1 MLVKPEYRTVARS
14 LSVDRSLQHCRQNF
28 RASLLHFHLSLNGY
42 YWHIDL
48 ESTCEME
55 NGDEESRRSSA
66 ASKSNYYGS
75 IGSSNNLYVLPF
87 FKQPNQPPA
96 LSEIPIIASLIP
108 EACGTKIITGGVMGA
123 VIGIGLGA
131 FMGAMGDV
139 SPIQIVNGREV
150 PVAPLREQMRGAFK
164 STAAKTGGWA
174 KSFGILT
181 ALFGGVEC
189 VVEKYRAKHDVWNP
203 VISGCV
209 VGATLSA
216 KGGPAVSACLVLPCV
231 YLLKQLIARLRILHR
246 SHSHNLQASCIGC
259 VGFAGFSLV
268 VDKIMGPH

>member
-1 MLVKPEYRTVARS
+1 MTNDSNSDSRDTKNQSSSETEHART
-14 LSVDRSLQHCRQNF
+14 DTTFRQ
-28 RASLLHFHLSLNGY
+28 LNP
-42 YWHIDL
+42 
-48 ESTCEME
+48 
-55 NGDEESRRSSA
+55 
-66 ASKSNYYGS
+66 YGS
-75 IGSSNNLYVLPF
+75 IGAGNSQYVLPF
-87 FKQPNQPPA
+87 YKQPRQFPSGA
-96 LSEIPIIASLIP
+96 DTSGADASSLT
-108 EACGTKIITGGVMGA
+108 EACGTKIITGGVMGG
-123 VIGIGLGA
+123 VIGIALGA

-139 SPIQIVNGREV
+139 SPIQVVNGREV

-216 KGGPAVSACLVLPCV
+216 KGGPAVS
-231 YLLKQLIARLRILHR
+231 
-246 SHSHNLQASCIGC
+246 
-259 VGFAGFSLV
+259 F
-268 VDKIMGPH
+268 VDF

>member
-1 MLVKPEYRTVARS
+1 MS
-14 LSVDRSLQHCRQNF
+14 GDSNSDS
-28 RASLLHFHLSLNGY
+28 NG
-42 YWHIDL
+42 W
-48 ESTCEME
+48 
-55 NGDEESRRSSA
+55 NQGQSA
-66 ASKSNYYGS
+66 ADDQHSKTENTYQPRNPYGS
-75 IGSSNNLYVLPF
+75 VGSTNNQFILPF
-87 FKQPNQPPA
+87 YKQIRMPA
-96 LSEIPIIASLIP
+96 PADEVPVIASLIP

-123 VIGIGLGA
+123 IIGIALGA

-139 SPIQIVNGREV
+139 SPIQVVNGREV
-150 PVAPLREQMRGAFK
+150 PVAPLREQMRGAFR

-216 KGGPAVSACLVLPCV
+216 KGGPAVSFFC
-231 YLLKQLIARLRILHR
+231 
-246 SHSHNLQASCIGC
+246 
-259 VGFAGFSLV
+259 
-268 VDKIMGPH
+268 

>member
-1 MLVKPEYRTVARS
+1 MSSNSEEIEKNKQYINPYGTSENSRFMLPFYREIRPPEPKEAI
-14 LSVDRSLQHCRQNF
+14 SVPVIP
-28 RASLLHFHLSLNGY
+28 SLL
-42 YWHIDL
+42 
-48 ESTCEME
+48 
-55 NGDEESRRSSA
+55 
-66 ASKSNYYGS
+66 
-75 IGSSNNLYVLPF
+75 
-87 FKQPNQPPA
+87 
-96 LSEIPIIASLIP
+96 P
-108 EACGTKIITGGVMGA
+108 EACGTKILTGGVMGA

-139 SPIQIVNGREV
+139 SPIQIIQGREV
-150 PVAPLREQMRGAFK
+150 PAAPLREQMRGAFK

-216 KGGPAVSACLVLPCV
+216 KGGPTVSL
-231 YLLKQLIARLRILHR
+231 
-246 SHSHNLQASCIGC
+246 
-259 VGFAGFSLV
+259 
-268 VDKIMGPH
+268 

>member
-1 MLVKPEYRTVARS
+1 MTNDSNSDSRDLKNQSGIETEHART
-14 LSVDRSLQHCRQNF
+14 DTTFRQ
-28 RASLLHFHLSLNGY
+28 LNP
-42 YWHIDL
+42 
-48 ESTCEME
+48 
-55 NGDEESRRSSA
+55 
-66 ASKSNYYGS
+66 YGT
-75 IGSSNNLYVLPF
+75 IGAGNSHYVLPF
-87 FKQPNQPPA
+87 YKQPRQFPSGADVPVVGSG
-96 LSEIPIIASLIP
+96 LT

-123 VIGIGLGA
+123 VIGIALGA

-216 KGGPAVSACLVLPCV
+216 KGGPAVSFFNYCYVKC
-231 YLLKQLIARLRILHR
+231 
-246 SHSHNLQASCIGC
+246 
-259 VGFAGFSLV
+259 
-268 VDKIMGPH
+268 

>member
-1 MLVKPEYRTVARS
+1 MAIDSGSDSKDLKNQSDIETEHARN
-14 LSVDRSLQHCRQNF
+14 DTTF
-28 RASLLHFHLSLNGY
+28 RHLN
-42 YWHIDL
+42 H
-48 ESTCEME
+48 
-55 NGDEESRRSSA
+55 
-66 ASKSNYYGS
+66 YGS
-75 IGSSNNLYVLPF
+75 IGTGNSLYVLPF
-87 FKQPNQPPA
+87 YRQPRKFPSG
-96 LSEIPIIASLIP
+96 SEVPVIPSNFP

-123 VIGIGLGA
+123 VIGIALGA

-139 SPIQIVNGREV
+139 SPIQVVNGREV

-216 KGGPAVSACLVLPCV
+216 KGGPAVSFFD
-231 YLLKQLIARLRILHR
+231 H
-246 SHSHNLQASCIGC
+246 
-259 VGFAGFSLV
+259 
-268 VDKIMGPH
+268 

>member
-1 MLVKPEYRTVARS
+1 MG
-14 LSVDRSLQHCRQNF
+14 VDSN
-28 RASLLHFHLSLNGY
+28 ANSYGS
-42 YWHIDL
+42 
-48 ESTCEME
+48 
-55 NGDEESRRSSA
+55 NGDVERSQQPAMPGDSYQHR
-66 ASKSNYYGS
+66 NHYGA
-75 IGSSNNLYVLPF
+75 IGTANNMFILPF
-87 FKQPNQPPA
+87 YRQPHMPPGA
-96 LSEIPIIASLIP
+96 AEVPIIGTLLP

-123 VIGIGLGA
+123 IIGIGLGA

-139 SPIQIVNGREV
+139 SPIQVLNGREV

-216 KGGPAVSACLVLPCV
+216 KAGPAVSNEIPWQTSTIHCINDNHPL
-231 YLLKQLIARLRILHR
+231 QLILRLGILHWLR
-246 SHSHNLQASCIGC
+246 WVRRI
-259 VGFAGFSLV
+259 FS
-268 VDKIMGPH
+268 GS

>member
-1 MLVKPEYRTVARS
+1 MSVNPLDSDGQKVADKDGNSIPTGNR
-14 LSVDRSLQHCRQNF
+14 
-28 RASLLHFHLSLNGY
+28 Y
-42 YWHIDL
+42 
-48 ESTCEME
+48 
-55 NGDEESRRSSA
+55 ESRNPYGIAGSS
-66 ASKSNYYGS
+66 SNY
-75 IGSSNNLYVLPF
+75 IVLPF
-87 FKQPNQPPA
+87 YRQIKVENPET
-96 LSEIPIIASLIP
+96 SIPLIPSLVP

-139 SPIQIVNGREV
+139 SPIQIINGREV

-216 KGGPAVSACLVLPCV
+216 KGGPAVRNNSRFIVH
-231 YLLKQLIARLRILHR
+231 KR
-246 SHSHNLQASCIGC
+246 
-259 VGFAGFSLV
+259 
-268 VDKIMGPH
+268 